1 MLDFLPFQDVWNN
14 YIYLDNGNL
23 VGGIK
28 INSINLSLLF
38 DEEQQIKVSQL
49 KKVLNSIDYSIKIFC
64 LDKPINLEDNLNI
77 LKGKCKNS
85 KNKKKQKLLDEDF
98 EFISS
103 LNTSKS
109 VVNREFYLIVEEIN
123 DNEKLLNQ
131 KLTDLIQDFTSI
143 GLNSERIKSE
153 EWRDILYVMLNPVTS
168 LDIFK
173 KDATGITRSFKEK
186 IAPNGLKIS
195 EKELMLGDAYVSVV
209 TLVSYPSIVNVGWLG
224 AVANINHTRM
234 VININPTNTQDISNT
249 LKKSMS
255 EVKSKMININDY
267 NDQIILHNQMEDY
280 VELVNRIDREHEK
293 FANLCVNFLCYGET
307 KEE

>member
-186 IAPNGLKIS
+186 IAPNGLDRKS
-195 EKELMLGDAYVSVV
+195 
-209 TLVSYPSIVNVGWLG
+209 
-224 AVANINHTRM
+224 TRL
-234 VININPTNTQDISNT
+234 NSSH
-249 LKKSMS
+249 L
-255 EVKSKMININDY
+255 
-267 NDQIILHNQMEDY
+267 
-280 VELVNRIDREHEK
+280 
-293 FANLCVNFLCYGET
+293 
-307 KEE
+307 

>member
-1 MLDFLPFQDVWNN
+1 MSFEVNCGFISLKNVISSCSVLKPDFTTVVFIFSILLRIISTDFSQRK
-14 YIYLDNGNL
+14 IISSTSRSMKLSCSDN
-23 VGGIK
+23 
-28 INSINLSLLF
+28 
-38 DEEQQIKVSQL
+38 
-49 KKVLNSIDYSIKIFC
+49 SIKIFC

-209 TLVSYPSIVNVGWLG
+209 TLVSYPSIVNVGCVLR
-224 AVANINHTRM
+224 T
-234 VININPTNTQDISNT
+234 
-249 LKKSMS
+249 
-255 EVKSKMININDY
+255 Y
-267 NDQIILHNQMEDY
+267 LHKPNQQLM
-280 VELVNRIDREHEK
+280 LR
-293 FANLCVNFLCYGET
+293 
-307 KEE
+307 